1 MCTGECQS
9 LEAISFLTL
18 WLTKGERGGNVINR
32 KVTLGVGIFWGWVAI
47 SMENLNVT
55 QGNAQKR
62 LILPMEWRSSRPSSS
77 FLAAQRYKSAT

>member
-1 MCTGECQS
+1 
-9 LEAISFLTL
+9 LEWESS
-18 WLTKGERGGNVINR
+18 
-32 KVTLGVGIFWGWVAI
+32 GVGSPFQWKT
-47 SMENLNVT
+47 ST